1 VNQAVRTLPRF
12 EPVETPAPLPSPTH
26 LIAKPVNGH
35 LIEAVP
41 CSVSDE
47 DTPAAQAYYKGRW
60 LVVERDPVNN
70 LIRESTGSFAHPRL
84 AFDAYWYASAD
95 DPLEFEAW
103 VSPVWATFMAVA

>member
-1 VNQAVRTLPRF
+1 MNQAVRTLPRF
-12 EPVETPAPLPSPTH
+12 EPVKTLAPLPSPTH

-41 CSVSDE
+41 CS
-47 DTPAAQAYYKGRW
+47 DTQGYYKGRW
-60 LVVERDPVNN
+60 LVVERDTVNN

-103 VSPVWATFMAVA
+103 VSPLWATFTAVA